1 MAISID
7 LHNRVAIVTGGAGS
21 IGAAIVQRLLDA
33 GASVG
38 ILDRNLGD
46 GGEGA
51 ETSHSGAGRSLAV
64 PTDLTQTESVDEAV
78 QRVARS
84 LGPPS
89 ILVNAGGVLRVGE
102 LPETSDEIWQQS
114 MDVNVLGAMR
124 ATRSAL
130 PYLRSTEHA
139 CIVNLGSVAATIGS
153 RDGSPY
159 SASKGAIISMTYA
172 HAGELAEEG
181 VRVNCVSPGWVEGG
195 FTEIGRQAAA
205 DPVSFM
211 QYARGLHYLGR
222 LAQPSEVANAV
233 VWLASPLASFVTGTN
248 LVVDGGFSIKHG

>member
-7 LHNRVAIVTGGAGS
+7 LHERVAIVTGGAGS
-21 IGAAIVQRLLDA
+21 IGAAIVQRFLDA

-38 ILDRNLGD
+38 ILDRNLGALGEVEDTSQD
-46 GGEGA
+46 G
-51 ETSHSGAGRSLAV
+51 SRRSLSV
-64 PTDLTQTESVDEAV
+64 LTDLTNSESVDRGV

-102 LPETSDEIWQQS
+102 LPEASDESWHQS

-124 ATRSAL
+124 ATRSAF
-130 PYLRSTEHA
+130 PYLRLTEHSNV
-139 CIVNLGSVAATIGS
+139 VNLGSVAARIGS

-172 HAGELAEEG
+172 HAGELSEHG

-195 FTEIGRQAAA
+195 FTEVGRQAAA
-205 DPVSFM
+205 DPESFM
-211 QYARGLHYLGR
+211 ESAKSLHYLGR
-222 LAQPSEVANAV
+222 LAQPSEIANAV